1 MSDDKTVGELVAQI
15 VVLSE
20 IERTEALQ
28 DVQDVYGRNVAD
40 RVRKSVCKQLAKQD
54 GLVIGWD
61 GDNFT
66 GIGPERIG
74 AWKKAWPG
82 INIDVELGKARN
94 HLLDNPGKIKSEYGR
109 FLSSWFKRALT
120 SYVQHRRSTGKL
132 TQTEVA
138 NIFVQQHEATRICQ
152 KVELQQ
158 HLSRQPV
165 GARYLVDWLFD
176 DCLLRYGNQF
186 SSRWI
191 GLDVHDLKA
200 QWAAELGK
208 LALAEIKA
216 GVVRMRRECISFP
229 PTLQE
234 FVHLCRPAE
243 SIENLFLQCA
253 SLAARHLVDHATPW
267 PSAVLYWAAQRFGMG
282 SLSGA
287 NWVASKTRFTQI
299 YHDCLAQQDE
309 GSLPNMPAAVP
320 RISGPQAKQ
329 RTEAGSQALAAAKAL
344 LGVKRGAVANQEAAA
359 M

>member
-1 MSDDKTVGELVAQI
+1 MSDDKNVGELVAQI
-15 VVLSE
+15 VGLSE

-28 DVQDVYGRNVAD
+28 DVEDMYGRSVAD
-40 RVRKSVCKQLAKQD
+40 RVRKSVCRQIAKQE

-66 GIGPERIG
+66 GLGHERIE
-74 AWKKAWPG
+74 AWKKAYPG
-82 INIDVELGKARN
+82 VRIEVELGKARN
-94 HLLDNPGKIKSEYGR
+94 HLLDHPGKIKSEYGR

-132 TQTEVA
+132 TQAEVS
-138 NIFVQQHEATRICQ
+138 NIFVQQHEATRICP
-152 KVELQQ
+152 KAELQQ

-165 GARYLVDWLFD
+165 GARYVVDWLFD
-176 DCLLRYGNQF
+176 DCLLRFGNQF
-186 SSRWI
+186 SGKWV
-191 GLDVHDLKA
+191 GVDVHDLKA

-208 LALAEIKA
+208 LELAEIKA
-216 GVVRMRRECISFP
+216 GVVRMRRECVSFA

-234 FVHLCRPAE
+234 FVQLCRPTE
-243 SIENLFLQCA
+243 SVENLFLQCA
-253 SLAARHLVDHATPW
+253 SLAARHQGDHTTAW
-267 PSAVLYWAAQRFGMG
+267 PSAVLYWTAQRFGMA

-287 NWVASKTRFTQI
+287 NWAASKARFTQI

-309 GSLPNMPAAVP
+309 GSLPDMPAAVP

-329 RTEAGSQALAAAKAL
+329 RSEAGSQALAAAKAM
-344 LGVKRGAVANQEAAA
+344 LGLKGGAVANKEAAA